1 MPKCT
6 PGDLAIIVYA
16 YNTVNIGTIVKVL
29 AQHPDQLAIES
40 HPDDVLWTCRAAY
53 PMTYSFGNK
62 KHKKKIGPVPDSYMR
77 PIRGEPLGMDIA
89 LGVVLRQIRREQEQS
104 IAVIERVDSYF

>member
-29 AQHPDQLAIES
+29 AVHPNQLEIES
-40 HPDDVLWTCRAAY
+40 NQQDVLWTCRAAH
-53 PMTYSFGNK
+53 PLTYSVNNK
-62 KHKKKIGPVPDSYMR
+62 RRKRSIGPVPDSYMR
-77 PIRGEPLGMDIA
+77 PIRGGPLGQDIA
-89 LGVVLRQIRREQEQS
+89 LGVVLWQIRKEQEE
-104 IAVIERVDSYF
+104 ALDLIERESVYV